1 MIADS
6 IRYGVIHFN
15 WSHCLL
21 AFEKKPIFY
30 LNSDKWIIICSSY
43 EPVRMMNY
51 KLILNPCD
59 RLELPARLWYIYVG
73 SDSINHYRDFD
84 DIPVILFWNITFFS
98 WQLDIIITR
107 CVHKLSRERGKDNKH
122 DFIAT
127 WILETPLTP
136 SDALIVWTKDA
147 AVVVFL
153 CKCMSLIAPCSGV

>member
-1 MIADS
+1 M
-6 IRYGVIHFN
+6 RQTRT
-15 WSHCLL
+15 
-21 AFEKKPIFY
+21 
-30 LNSDKWIIICSSY
+30 SS
-43 EPVRMMNY
+43 
-51 KLILNPCD
+51 
-59 RLELPARLWYIYVG
+59 ARLWYIYVG

-107 CVHKLSRERGKDNKH
+107 CVHKLSRERGKDNKA

-147 AVVVFL
+147 VVVFL
-153 CKCMSLIAPCSGV
+153 CKCMSLIAPCFFNQWPGFFIRQPEIFVMYAMFGIRNLLLIYLQIDWTLLEARERERECHYWYSI